1 MQNNDTKYLSKHL
14 TIAGNSLVYPEGM
27 LSSELSEEILGK
39 DDQLPRV

>member
-14 TIAGNSLVYPEGM
+14 AITGNSLVYPEGM